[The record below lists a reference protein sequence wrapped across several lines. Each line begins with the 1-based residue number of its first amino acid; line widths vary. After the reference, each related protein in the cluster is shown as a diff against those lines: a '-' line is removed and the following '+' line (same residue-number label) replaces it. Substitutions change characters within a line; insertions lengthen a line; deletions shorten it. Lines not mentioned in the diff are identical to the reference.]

1 MVPTLCL
8 DSGLV
13 SPLRLRWVKGVCVF
27 RCNLPPVLLAEWP
40 GSFTCHC
47 GNTMIVRTPSKC
59 QHTKLTL
66 KKKILP
72 PLLPGFE
79 PATFQSRVWRSSQQA
94 VPADLD
100 YCAVFVDWV
109 GVFLAHVHSTLK
121 ASERLSSNFSV
132 VSFYIS
138 HLLAL
143 VASTTTAA
151 TFA

>member
-8 DSGLV
+8 DSGLI
-13 SPLRLRWVKGVCVF
+13 SPLRLRWVKSVCVF
-27 RCNLPPVLLAEWP
+27 RCNLSTALLAEWP

-47 GNTMIVRTPSKC
+47 GNTMMVRTPNNF

-66 KKKILP
+66 VKKILP

-79 PATFQSRVWRSSQQA
+79 SATFQSRVRRSNQQA

-100 YCAVFVDWV
+100 YCAVFVDRV

-121 ASERLSSNFSV
+121 ASERFTSNFSV
-132 VSFYIS
+132 SSFYVS
-138 HLLAL
+138 CLLAL

-151 TFA
+151 TFT